1 MDRISQ
7 LDAIIEQFDLNKH
20 PFYQD
25 WRMGTLPTEKL
36 KSYAAE
42 YQSFIGTIADG
53 WDTVGETKYAEEE
66 RFHEL
71 LWTKFKA
78 ELGATGT
85 ATLKSTDTLVTASK
99 NLFSSPVEALG
110 ALYAFEAQQPNTS
123 KSKLDGLVEHYPTI
137 TDNGREYFRVHAD
150 DFAEAE
156 LIREKIKELSDDRF
170 ERTKNACAIVCSAM
184 WGALDGIYYARETVN
199 A

>member
-7 LDAIIEQFDLNKH
+7 LDAIIEQFNLNKH

-25 WRMGTLPTEKL
+25 WRMGTLPVEKL

-42 YQSFIGTIADG
+42 YQAFVGTIADG
-53 WDTVGETKYAEEE
+53 WDTVGEPQYGEEE

-71 LWTKFKA
+71 LWTKFKS
-78 ELGATGT
+78 ELGSTGS
-85 ATLKSTDTLVTASK
+85 ASLPSTEILVTAAK
-99 NLFSSPVEALG
+99 NLFDSPVEALG
-110 ALYAFEAQQPNTS
+110 ALYSFEAQQPHTS
-123 KSKLDGLVEHYPTI
+123 KSKLDGLLEHYTI
-137 TDNGREYFRVHAD
+137 SEEGREYFRVHAD

-156 LIREKIKELSDDRF
+156 LIRERIKGLSDEEFARA
-170 ERTKNACAIVCSAM
+170 KNACAVVCSAM
-184 WGALDGIYYARETVN
+184 WGALDGIYYARKTVN